1 MENSNCGY
9 PSAGIFDEI
18 PWMPMPPAYYA
29 YPVPGSGQPG
39 YPMPMAMPHSL
50 PYPTMANWYNYATTG
65 AQAGGKYKKK
75 RNLFTKL
82 QLNMLQRRFAEK
94 EHIRQPERDSFA
106 HMIGL
111 TGEQVKIWFQN
122 QRYKRKHRDY
132 GVREAS
138 ATGSSGANTS
148 VSSLSSPS
156 PDDSPDAKLPTNF
169 KDVPLLTQT
178 TTTVPCSGVSFEHS
192 SYSQLYWS
200 QQAPYYPTTNFTTQ
214 GFNTAPEEK
223 LSLSTCSEDDLDM

>member
-1 MENSNCGY
+1 MGSPPQRELPLDAIPLFEMENSNCGY

-82 QLNMLQRRFAEK
+82 QLNMLQRSPFCSKSLNRVTEILFN
-94 EHIRQPERDSFA
+94 
-106 HMIGL
+106 
-111 TGEQVKIWFQN
+111 VKKN
-122 QRYKRKHRDY
+122 M
-132 GVREAS
+132 V
-138 ATGSSGANTS
+138 
-148 VSSLSSPS
+148 
-156 PDDSPDAKLPTNF
+156 
-169 KDVPLLTQT
+169 
-178 TTTVPCSGVSFEHS
+178 
-192 SYSQLYWS
+192 
-200 QQAPYYPTTNFTTQ
+200 
-214 GFNTAPEEK
+214 
-223 LSLSTCSEDDLDM
+223 

>member
-1 MENSNCGY
+1 METSSCSY
-9 PSAGIFDEI
+9 PVTGIFDEI
-18 PWMPMPPAYYA
+18 PWMSMPPPYYA
-29 YPVPGSGQPG
+29 YPISATGQPG
-39 YPMPMAMPHSL
+39 YSVPMTMPHSIA
-50 PYPTMANWYNYATTG
+50 YPS
-65 AQAGGKYKKK
+65 AQVGGKYKKK

-122 QRYKRKHRDY
+122 QRYKRKHREY
-132 GVREAS
+132 GTRDAGTTS
-138 ATGSSGANTS
+138 SSGANTS

-156 PDDSPDAKLPTNF
+156 PDELPDAKLPTNF
-169 KDVPLLTQT
+169 REVPVAQQT
-178 TTTVPCSGVSFEHS
+178 TNNIPCSEITFEQS
-192 SYSQLYWS
+192 NYSQLYWS
-200 QQAPYYPTTNFTTQ
+200 QQAAYYPPLNFSAQ
-214 GFNTAPEEK
+214 GFNTSPEEK